1 MNKNRKSEVERLR
14 SCEKNFF
21 PNLVTSKL
29 PNFNSSKK
37 GIALLVALGTMI
49 VILIIGSL
57 GVYIITRGL
66 NVTAGQTRYE
76 TAYEAAVASLEIG
89 LARATFLNQNVQFP
103 DTTELI
109 QVGNYACSLHVERT
123 SAVAITL
130 SGTAM
135 KFARA
140 ISGPGST
147 PSTGSYRTYYINAR
161 AKGKAGEQ
169 VMLEILQRYT
179 ILAQ

>member
-1 MNKNRKSEVERLR
+1 MKSRNSEVKKMRG
-14 SCEKNFF
+14 CEKNLLRNFLTSRLH
-21 PNLVTSKL
+21 NL
-29 PNFNSSKK
+29 NSSRK

-66 NVTAGQTRYE
+66 NVTSGQTRYE

-89 LARATFLNQNVQFP
+89 LARAVYLNQALQIP
-103 DTTELI
+103 DTSEVV
-109 QVGNYACSLHVERT
+109 QVGNYACSLNVERT

-147 PSTGSYRTYYINAR
+147 PSTGSYRTYYISTR
-161 AKGKAGEQ
+161 AQGKAGEQ
-169 VMLEILQRYT
+169 VMLEVLQRYT

>member
-1 MNKNRKSEVERLR
+1 MNKNPKYL
-14 SCEKNFF
+14 
-21 PNLVTSKL
+21 
-29 PNFNSSKK
+29 NSQIPKIKANK

-57 GVYIITRGL
+57 GIYIITRGL
-66 NVTAGQTRYE
+66 KVTAGQTRYE
-76 TAYEAAVASLEIG
+76 TAYEAGVASLEIG
-89 LARATFLNQNVQFP
+89 LARAIYLNQNLQIP
-103 DTTELI
+103 DTTELV

-123 SAVAITL
+123 SATAVTL

-140 ISGPGST
+140 IAGPGST
-147 PSTGSYRTYYINAR
+147 PSTGSYRTYYISAR

-169 VMLEILQRYT
+169 VMLEVLQRYT

>member
-1 MNKNRKSEVERLR
+1 MKRQGTVVVAGER
-14 SCEKNFF
+14 
-21 PNLVTSKL
+21 
-29 PNFNSSKK
+29 

-57 GVYIITRGL
+57 AVYLITRGL
-66 NVTAGQTRYE
+66 DVTAGQTRYE

-89 LARATFLNQNVQFP
+89 KVRAEYLNTRLDIP
-103 DTTELI
+103 DTSEVV
-109 QVGNYACSLHVERT
+109 QVGQYEALLSVERT
-123 SAVAITL
+123 GSRAITL

-147 PSTGSYRTYYINAR
+147 PSTGAYRTYYIR
-161 AKGKAGEQ
+161 SETKGLGGEQ
-169 VMLEILQRYT
+169 VTLEVMQLIT
-179 ILAQ
+179 IQ

>member
-1 MNKNRKSEVERLR
+1 MNK
-14 SCEKNFF
+14 
-21 PNLVTSKL
+21 KL
-29 PNFNSSKK
+29 KIKANK

-66 NVTAGQTRYE
+66 NVTSGQTRYE

-89 LARATFLNQNVQFP
+89 LARASYLNQALHIM
-103 DTTELI
+103 DSTEVI
-109 QVGNYACSLHVERT
+109 QVGAYECSLQVERT
-123 SAVAITL
+123 SSGAITL

-140 ISGPGST
+140 VSGPGST
-147 PSTGSYRTYYINAR
+147 PSTGSYRTYYISAH
-161 AKGKAGEQ
+161 AKGHAGEQ
-169 VMLEILQRYT
+169 VLLEVLQRYT

>member
-1 MNKNRKSEVERLR
+1 MNKNPKYL
-14 SCEKNFF
+14 
-21 PNLVTSKL
+21 
-29 PNFNSSKK
+29 NSQIPKIKANK

-76 TAYEAAVASLEIG
+76 TAYEAGVASLEIG
-89 LARATFLNQNVQFP
+89 LARSIYLNQNLQIP

-109 QVGNYACSLHVERT
+109 QVGKYDCALHVERT
-123 SAVAITL
+123 SATAVTL

-140 ISGPGST
+140 IAGPGST
-147 PSTGSYRTYYINAR
+147 PSTGSYRTYYISAR
-161 AKGKAGEQ
+161 AQGKAGEQ